1 MAQKLDLREG
11 TGGTALGDTA
21 ARLLYLAA
29 CGSKSEVIHA
39 LKDHGVSI
47 DERTSRGCTALI
59 LAANKGR
66 LSAVEVLLRA
76 GANVNSTTCGPQHG
90 DENATALHCAAGEPL
105 SKSQRKKLV
114 KLAQKQC
121 LTVLH
126 LST

>member
-47 DERTSRGCTALI
+47 DERHNMGMRTPPRSTVPQASRSQS
-59 LAANKGR
+59 R
-66 LSAVEVLLRA
+66 SAR
-76 GANVNSTTCGPQHG
+76 SW
-90 DENATALHCAAGEPL
+90 
-105 SKSQRKKLV
+105 SSSRKSS
-114 KLAQKQC
+114 A
-121 LTVLH
+121 
-126 LST
+126 